1 MTSQSVISEAFF
13 FFFFPDKIN
22 INVINIW
29 LVALI
34 FLMLS
39 CREVYKRICVA
50 GSDST
55 LVESPTEP
63 KWSPDG
69 ILLIFLVDDQT

>member
-1 MTSQSVISEAFF
+1 MTSQSVISEAF

>member
-1 MTSQSVISEAFF
+1 
-13 FFFFPDKIN
+13 
-22 INVINIW
+22 
-29 LVALI
+29 
-34 FLMLS
+34 MLS

>member
-1 MTSQSVISEAFF
+1 
-13 FFFFPDKIN
+13 
-22 INVINIW
+22 
-29 LVALI
+29 
-34 FLMLS
+34 MLS

-55 LVESPTEP
+55 LVESPTET